1 MTIDTNDIIRSIWPI
16 DGIIQNYYFLES
28 CKVQKPTLDHEYQLF
43 NVISEETNMY
53 IERLKIRSISDHDKK
68 QFQ

>member
-1 MTIDTNDIIRSIWPI
+1 MTIDTNDIIGSIWLI
-16 DGIIQNYYFLES
+16 DGIIQNYHFLEPH
-28 CKVQKPTLDHEYQLF
+28 KVQKPTLNHEHQLF
-43 NVISEETNMY
+43 NVISKETNIY